1 MIEEHPHRLIGNEK
15 CFSCSTTVFRFYP
28 QKCCKLFCGAAQ
40 LMGVLFKWPVLQYCS
55 AAEMCWVQIFFSTCS
70 FGTNANNCH
79 HFIIVFSENEHCDA
93 KMSIPTNLNITITVY
108 NYYYCFFFMCCSP
121 SVLVLDLCFLGFTL
135 YPDFLLSVPLVIW
148 QSQKAQTSVSLEIK
162 KKKKLSQAPFEFQS
176 LASEFI
182 IDF

>member
-1 MIEEHPHRLIGNEK
+1 MAWTSNRRVDFNLYLAINNSTINGLIEEHPHRLIGNEK

-28 QKCCKLFCGAAQ
+28 QRCCKLFCGAAQ

-108 NYYYCFFFMCCSP
+108 NYYYCFFSCVVALMFWC
-121 SVLVLDLCFLGFTL
+121 
-135 YPDFLLSVPLVIW
+135 
-148 QSQKAQTSVSLEIK
+148 
-162 KKKKLSQAPFEFQS
+162 
-176 LASEFI
+176 
-182 IDF
+182 